1 MPLSLHKLEKI
12 ITKHG
17 LLIRKIYTIDNYC
30 VYIELLCVNTA
41 DVCMLYIPS
50 KYEIKSRGDDIE
62 YKLSYIDINED
73 GNIPEQYAGVPDNFE
88 LENSYN
94 EVDIGLDS
102 SHKNMEGQLEES
114 YNHPVSL
121 KDMSKN
127 DNNHL
132 REIFRQLRRLK
143 FCVKNLKYKLCITY
157 KGYLCC
163 IRRDDTFECF
173 HAQGLGHVDDT
184 RSLLVTFDIETF
196 YSKME
201 SLTEDIRTVRE
212 GIYKVL
218 DKNQVKHTGNL
229 YKILEYKT
237 TLITASEICLVK
249 KKQYTAG
256 ITKLEIMLGKLS
268 ESEGVV
274 FSKLDEIDESYRND
288 RGLKGLHKDIEKS
301 HLVSKHE
308 QELSTITGAKQEV
321 ISNII
326 ELKLKRETI
335 SLKLD
340 KIFFDNTVML
350 DAILKNFELLSK
362 I

>member
-1 MPLSLHKLEKI
+1 M
-12 ITKHG
+12 
-17 LLIRKIYTIDNYC
+17 DNYC

-50 KYEIKSRGDDIE
+50 KYEIKGRGSDNE
-62 YKLSYIDINED
+62 YKISYVDISED
-73 GNIPEQYAGVPDNFE
+73 GNIPEDYAGDPDNFD
-88 LENSYN
+88 LENTYN
-94 EVDIGLDS
+94 EVDIGLDA

-127 DNNHL
+127 DKKHL

-143 FCVKNLKYKLCITY
+143 FCVQNLKYKLCITY

-173 HAQGLGHVDDT
+173 HVMSLGGGGDD
-184 RSLLVTFDIETF
+184 RSLVVTFDLETF
-196 YSKME
+196 YGKIG
-201 SLTEDIRTVRE
+201 SLTDDIKTVRE
-212 GIYKVL
+212 GIYNVL

-237 TLITASEICLVK
+237 TLITASETCLK
-249 KKQYTAG
+249 KKRQYTGA
-256 ITKLEIMLGKLS
+256 ITKLEKMLMDLGTAEGLVVGKLI
-268 ESEGVV
+268 
-274 FSKLDEIDESYRND
+274 EIDNKYGND
-288 RGLKGLHKDIEKS
+288 QGLKSIHRDIEKS
-301 HLVSKHE
+301 HLTAKHE
-308 QELSTITGAKQEV
+308 AELTNINTVKQEI
-321 ISNII
+321 ISNIM
-326 ELKLKRETI
+326 ELKLIRETL

-350 DAILKNFELLSK
+350 DAILKNFKLLSEL
-362 I
+362 